1 VAQAC
6 IAENIR
12 TNLVLKICQ
21 ISRSSYYYKPALGAK
36 KVGKPASAFT
46 KKLTGGYD
54 NDSVVIEEIIKL
66 LAMPFV
72 DYGYL
77 KTTFYLRDEKNYL
90 INPKKVYRL
99 MAENGLLCD
108 NKGIRE
114 HSPRQWVKELVPNP
128 IAAFTYFEFDIKY
141 IYIQGKRKNAQ
152 VLTVLDVFSRWN
164 MGHLIKWDMKQND
177 VIKLFNQIFEKY
189 DLPNQFYV
197 RNDNGSQFIADSVQL
212 YFKGKNVTQEFTKPA
227 TPEQNAHIE
236 SYHSIMERVI
246 CKRYEFDDLKNAVET
261 MNQFQ
266 EFYNFNRI
274 HSGVK
279 YKSPYKFLLKQGIDM
294 KNQNL
299 KSTQILNFKTENSVQ
314 ELGG

>member
-1 VAQAC
+1 V
-6 IAENIR
+6 IE
-12 TNLVLKICQ
+12 
-21 ISRSSYYYKPALGAK
+21 GK
-36 KVGKPASAFT
+36 KVGKPTSTFT

-54 NDSVVIEEIIKL
+54 NDSLVIEEIIKL
-66 LAMPFV
+66 LALPFV

-108 NKGIRE
+108 NKSIRE

-141 IYIQGKRKNAQ
+141 IYIQGKRRNAQ

-164 MGHLIKWDMKQND
+164 MGHLIKWDMKQKD
-177 VIKLFNQIFEKY
+177 VIKLFDQIFEKY
-189 DLPNQFYV
+189 DLPSQFYV
-197 RNDNGSQFIADSVQL
+197 RNDNGSQFIADSVQQ
-212 YFKGKNVTQEFTKPA
+212 YFKNKNVTQEFTKPA

-236 SYHSIMERVI
+236 SYHSIMERVV
-246 CKRYEFDDLKNAVET
+246 CKRYEFDDLKNAMET
-261 MNQFQ
+261 MYQFK
-266 EFYNFNRI
+266 EFYNFHRI

-279 YKSPYKFLLKQGIDM
+279 YKSPYQFLLMKGIDM
-294 KNQNL
+294 KNKNL
-299 KSTQILNFKTENSVQ
+299 KSNPNSNLKTENSVQ
-314 ELGG
+314 ELGD